1 MTTEAYIF
9 DAVRTPR
16 GRGKKDG
23 SLHSVKPISLLT
35 TVLHALQERNS
46 LDTAQVDDI
55 VMGCVTAVGDQ
66 GADIAKTAKKA
77 AGKTSRAGKK
87 SISSRPPATP
97 EGGKRTKGSTGTM
110 TVNQYRQWLKTVNQ
124 KKKK

>member
-23 SLHSVKPISLLT
+23 SLHSVKPITLLT

-66 GADIAKTAKKA
+66 GADIAKTAALA
-77 AGKTSRAGKK
+77 ANWDEGSGSPIRYPAALGRRRANGSSGQYPGVRFQPERAG
-87 SISSRPPATP
+87 I
-97 EGGKRTKGSTGTM
+97 GWL
-110 TVNQYRQWLKTVNQ
+110 TVPHLDN
-124 KKKK
+124 

>member
-66 GADIAKTAKKA
+66 GADTVSY
-77 AGKTSRAGKK
+77 THLTL
-87 SISSRPPATP
+87 PT
-97 EGGKRTKGSTGTM
+97 KRI
-110 TVNQYRQWLKTVNQ
+110 V
-124 KKKK
+124 